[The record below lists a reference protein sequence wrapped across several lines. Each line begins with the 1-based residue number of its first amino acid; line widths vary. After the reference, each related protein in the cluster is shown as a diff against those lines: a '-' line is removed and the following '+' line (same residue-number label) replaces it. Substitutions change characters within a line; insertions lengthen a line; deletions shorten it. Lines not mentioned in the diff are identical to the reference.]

1 MTGSLPENKTKQQK
15 LPYCTTPNNSQF
27 MRADENFIPVN
38 NNNTRAHYKL
48 DKLMKCFIFDIV
60 FPHKSEHISTFKIMF
75 KS

>member
-27 MRADENFIPVN
+27 MRANENFIPVN

-48 DKLMKCFIFDIV
+48 DKINEIFY
-60 FPHKSEHISTFKIMF
+60 F
-75 KS
+75 